1 MDRSETLSREKT
13 KWNIYFRISWGKSNR
28 RKNRETFAFVGLDRW
43 ALNMEDLPVDSGD
56 QIIYSVIAGIKRFIS
71 VRYEK
76 KERGGGGRGRRR
88 FYSETPLITI
98 PRAIVND
105 HAYYLYTV
113 AGGGWICSFLTV

>member
-13 KWNIYFRISWGKSNR
+13 KWNIYFWISWGKSSR

-76 KERGGGGRGRRR
+76 KEREGGG
-88 FYSETPLITI
+88 EEE
-98 PRAIVND
+98 
-105 HAYYLYTV
+105 
-113 AGGGWICSFLTV
+113 GGAAFTLKLH

>member
-1 MDRSETLSREKT
+1 M
-13 KWNIYFRISWGKSNR
+13 
-28 RKNRETFAFVGLDRW
+28 
-43 ALNMEDLPVDSGD
+43 DSGD

-76 KERGGGGRGRRR
+76 KERGRGRRR